1 MTEPLRAQL
10 VRAVRNHDD
19 AALGRLYDQIDAFAT
34 THAPQHAKLPA
45 PLRRHAAARTAAL
58 DLRRE
63 WEARAAA
70 ADGED
75 PGPPLWPLW
84 SHARPPAAAPAADP
98 PAAVQAEADPDSDP
112 DREGGKNRDKEE
124 EEEKARRALAELG
137 RKYAKRKKQVHHF
150 ESWYTDF
157 EAANRQV
164 VEQLNLVYRRLRAA
178 QGQAVDADA
187 PWLPLD
193 DVAEALLD
201 VTEETDGNTK
211 S

>member
-70 ADGED
+70 AADGAD

-84 SHARPPAAAPAADP
+84 SHTQPPTPAPAA
-98 PAAVQAEADPDSDP
+98 PDSDP
-112 DREGGKNRDKEE
+112 DREGGENRDKE

>member
-70 ADGED
+70 AADGAD

-84 SHARPPAAAPAADP
+84 SHTQPPTPAPAA
-98 PAAVQAEADPDSDP
+98 PDSDP
-112 DREGGKNRDKEE
+112 DREGGENRDKE

-150 ESWYTDF
+150 EAWYADF

-164 VEQLNLVYRRLRAA
+164 VEQLNVAHRRLRAA
-178 QGQAVDADA
+178 QGQAVAADA

>member
-1 MTEPLRAQL
+1 MGGARGGPRAP
-10 VRAVRNHDD
+10 AV
-19 AALGRLYDQIDAFAT
+19 A
-34 THAPQHAKLPA
+34 
-45 PLRRHAAARTAAL
+45 
-58 DLRRE
+58 
-63 WEARAAA
+63 
-70 ADGED
+70 
-75 PGPPLWPLW
+75 LW
-84 SHARPPAAAPAADP
+84 SHAQPPTPAPAPA
-98 PAAVQAEADPDSDP
+98 PAAVQADPDPDP
-112 DREGGKNRDKEE
+112 DREGEKDRDKE

-150 ESWYTDF
+150 EAWYADF

-178 QGQAVDADA
+178 QGQAVAADA

-201 VTEETDGNTK
+201 ATAEMDGNTN

>member
-19 AALGRLYDQIDAFAT
+19 EALGRLYDQVDAFAT
-34 THAPQHAKLPA
+34 THAPQHAKLPE
-45 PLRRHAAARTAAL
+45 PLRRHAAARTAAR

-63 WEARAAA
+63 WDARA
-70 ADGED
+70 EKESD

-84 SHARPPAAAPAADP
+84 SHARPAPPAPA
-98 PAAVQAEADPDSDP
+98 PAPAPARGDGGAE
-112 DREGGKNRDKEE
+112 NHKEE
-124 EEEKARRALAELG
+124 EAAARRALAELG

-150 ESWYTDF
+150 EAWYTDF
-157 EAANRQV
+157 EAANRVV
-164 VEQLNLVYRRLRAA
+164 VEQLNVAHRRLRAA
-178 QGQAVDADA
+178 RGQAVAEDT

-201 VTEETDGNTK
+201 ATAEMAGNTK